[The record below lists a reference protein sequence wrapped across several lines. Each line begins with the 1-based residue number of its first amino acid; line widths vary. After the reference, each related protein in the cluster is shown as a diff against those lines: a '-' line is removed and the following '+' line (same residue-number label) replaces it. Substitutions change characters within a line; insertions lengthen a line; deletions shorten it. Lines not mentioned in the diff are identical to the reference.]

1 MGLSL
6 PMTLLGG
13 PHLNPFLT
21 GFMKLKSMV
30 LQTWS

>member
-1 MGLSL
+1 MGPSL

-13 PHLNPFLT
+13 PRLNLFLT
-21 GFMKLKSMV
+21 GSVKLKSMV